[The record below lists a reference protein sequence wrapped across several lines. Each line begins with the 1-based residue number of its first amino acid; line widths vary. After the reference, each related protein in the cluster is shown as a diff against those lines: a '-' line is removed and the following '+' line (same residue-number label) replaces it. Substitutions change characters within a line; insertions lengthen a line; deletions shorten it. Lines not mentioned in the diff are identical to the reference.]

1 MTTVCMI
8 ILTAI
13 AVVYAS
19 VASHDRNYWKERC
32 EQMQQGYYDRE
43 TIKIVN
49 DHRQPKRY
57 PGPTV
62 RFFVGGAE

>member
-1 MTTVCMI
+1 MKILIMAIVI
-8 ILTAI
+8 IITA
-13 AVVYAS
+13 VYA
-19 VASHDRNYWKERC
+19 VAAGHDRDYWKDRC

-49 DHRQPKRY
+49 DHRRPKRH
-57 PGPTV
+57 PGPAV